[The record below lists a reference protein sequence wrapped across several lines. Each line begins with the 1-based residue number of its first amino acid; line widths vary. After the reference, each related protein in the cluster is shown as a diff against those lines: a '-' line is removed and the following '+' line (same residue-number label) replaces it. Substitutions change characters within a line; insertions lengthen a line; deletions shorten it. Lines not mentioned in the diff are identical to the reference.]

1 MNWFSWEK
9 LIEKLRGRPKRSPQ
23 KIMQNYGRK
32 NFDDESP
39 NQTTVDEF
47 EPDFNQISN
56 PPTQS
61 NVNEPPPVEE
71 NFFVL
76 DIQNEAEL
84 EIYLVKLKSLYG
96 FEKFYAVPSL
106 NWLRVRMDR
115 VTKELNALNTR
126 RDFDEDFNFELAKK
140 VRNIAAT
147 MLDIFRDAKI
157 STQLDEFSRRQLTT
171 LVENYLSEIGLTKK
185 IFHVGD
191 DYTDW
196 ANLGMKNSYELIS
209 TTDPAKAST
218 IAAIEIQP
226 HELRFRNTEN
236 GDIEKFTFGG
246 SCKVYTLK
254 ES

>member
-9 LIEKLRGRPKRSPQ
+9 LIEKLRGRPKRPPQ
-23 KIMQNYGRK
+23 KILQSHGRK
-32 NFDDESP
+32 NFGDESQ
-39 NQTTVDEF
+39 NQPTVDEF
-47 EPDFNQISN
+47 EPDFNRISN
-56 PPTQS
+56 PPTPS
-61 NVNEPPPVEE
+61 DDEK
-71 NFFVL
+71 FFVL
-76 DIQNEAEL
+76 DIKNEAEL

-115 VTKELNALNTR
+115 VTRELNTLNTR

-140 VRNIAAT
+140 VRNVAVN
-147 MLDIFRDAKI
+147 MLDIFRDAKN
-157 STQLDEFSRRQLTT
+157 STQLDENSRTQLMT
-171 LVENYLSEIGLTKK
+171 LVEDYLSEIGLTKK

-196 ANLGMKNSYELIS
+196 ADLGMKNSYELIV
-209 TTDPAKAST
+209 TPDRAKAST

-226 HELRFRNTEN
+226 HELRYRNTEN

-246 SCKVYTLK
+246 FCKVYTFK
-254 ES
+254 EN